1 MDKVKVK
8 ILFVCTGNTCRSPMA
23 EFMFKEYL
31 KEKKCGGNFSVSSEG
46 LYAER
51 GAVLSDGA
59 DKALEALGVKHTMRK
74 ARMLTVQMCNDA
86 DVIIAVTNEHA
97 RACGDGAYSF
107 ERFTGRPVLDPYGG
121 SLRVYL
127 DCAAQMRSAF
137 DGIYDVCADVY
148 DKKANARKD

>member
-31 KEKKCGGNFSVSSEG
+31 KEKKCGGNFSVSSAG

-97 RACGDGAYSF
+97 RACGEGAYSVY
-107 ERFTGRPVLDPYGG
+107 RQTRSRPVRRLSARLFG
-121 SLRVYL
+121 LR
-127 DCAAQMRSAF
+127 R
-137 DGIYDVCADVY
+137 
-148 DKKANARKD
+148 ANAFRIRRNLRRLRRRIR